1 VYGTIKSEPALAKS
15 ILGKRSASDF
25 DTAKPVS
32 AKRRASRTSITK
44 DDGAEDRAA
53 KRLKVESTAADL
65 PAVAL
70 TPAPLVS
77 VNENVFQS
85 GIRSVK
91 RLLWRAS

>member
-1 VYGTIKSEPALAKS
+1 LAKP

>member
-1 VYGTIKSEPALAKS
+1 VYDTIKSEPDLPKP

-32 AKRRASRTSITK
+32 EKRRASRTSITK

>member
-1 VYGTIKSEPALAKS
+1 VNDTIKSEPALAKP
-15 ILGKRSASDF
+15 ILEKRSASDF
-25 DTAKPVS
+25 DMAKPVS
-32 AKRRASRTSITK
+32 AKRRASGTSTTK

-53 KRLKVESTAADL
+53 KRLKVESTAADPL
-65 PAVAL
+65 AAAL
-70 TPAPLVS
+70 TPAPPVS